1 MAWKPLIALGL
12 LVIGVGGGDWARAQ
26 DPLAALKNFK
36 IDGLVRFRDSRQAEA
51 TRDQLIHSI
60 WPGGLPTTRPKVSEA
75 SVQSPE
81 IQALDKSLVGTVR
94 LFDVNISDFDWH
106 STVIVVTPARNPIK
120 RIGIVH
126 GGHMPEGP
134 AGYLA
139 SGLGDSA
146 NELLRAGYV
155 VALIHMPL
163 VAWNQDNDGVVA
175 GKDLKVAQRSVAG
188 HNELF
193 DKIEPT
199 LKAGTMRFFLEPITQ
214 TINELLIEMPTSEQV
229 LMIGLSG
236 GGWTTHLIAAV
247 ETRID
252 VSLPVAG
259 AFPIYARSLSRG
271 SMGDAEQIYTPIFG
285 EKDSDS
291 DGITD
296 TATGIASWL
305 EVFAL
310 GGIAPNSER
319 PRKQIQILNLYDS
332 CCFHGEVY
340 KSYAPAL
347 TEWVRPIRSSH
358 WSVFIDDSHRDHMI
372 SPHAI
377 KEVLRSIITDG
388 GSDKRSRDK
397 E

>member
-1 MAWKPLIALGL
+1 MAWKTLIALGL
-12 LVIGVGGGDWARAQ
+12 LAIGVGSGDWAYAQ

-36 IDGLVRFRDSRQAEA
+36 IDGLMRFRDSQQAEA

-60 WPGGLPTTRPKVSEA
+60 WPGGLPTARPKVSAA
-75 SVQSPE
+75 SIDAPE
-81 IQALDKSLVGTVR
+81 IAALDKSLVGSVR
-94 LFDVNISDFDWH
+94 KFDVNISDFDWH
-106 STVIVVTPARNPIK
+106 STVMVVTPARNQIK

-155 VALIHMPL
+155 VALIHMPM
-163 VAWNQDNDGVVA
+163 VAWNKDNDGVVA
-175 GKDLKVAQRSVAG
+175 GKDLKVAQRSVPG

-193 DKIEPT
+193 ETIEPT

-214 TINELLIEMPTSEQV
+214 TINELLIEMPKPDQV

-236 GGWTTHLIAAV
+236 GGWTTHLVAAV

-259 AFPIYARSLSRG
+259 AFPIYARSISRG
-271 SMGDAEQIYTPIFG
+271 SMGDAEQIYAPIFG
-285 EKDSDS
+285 EKDSDG

-310 GGIAPNSER
+310 GGIAANNQR

-340 KSYAPAL
+340 KSYAPLL
-347 TEWVRPIRSSH
+347 TEWVRPIRNSH

-377 KEVLRSIITDG
+377 KEVLRPVIAVRE
-388 GSDKRSRDK
+388 KN
-397 E
+397 